1 MEPVSTTIALLASL
15 VLPTTAKPDWF
26 SENTKKNENISTSII
41 RAELYNF
48 NNTPADQET
57 IAELRIPIGNKI
69 PEKTSAT
76 DVFSR
81 LASYSKLQ
89 PDWDGADSI
98 VPSIVDVK
106 LAINFVESIPPIFP
120 LPKPMLSREGVI
132 GLYWDD
138 GSVYIDI
145 QFDSENTLSVFSRD
159 RSSRKEK
166 FVDSVDIT
174 SIDSNWYYDTLNM
187 LLTPVGHVQAA

>member
-1 MEPVSTTIALLASL
+1 MEPLSTIAIITTLSL
-15 VLPTTAKPDWF
+15 SLPATAKPNWNI
-26 SENTKKNENISTSII
+26 EKAKKNEKVATSII
-41 RAELYNF
+41 SVEHYN
-48 NNTPADQET
+48 NAPTDQAT

-69 PEKTSAT
+69 QGNNSVN

-81 LASYSKLQ
+81 LASYAKLQ
-89 PDWDGADSI
+89 PDWDGADSL
-98 VPSIVDVK
+98 VPSITDVE
-106 LAINFVESIPPIFP
+106 LAINFVESIPNIFP
-120 LPKPMLSREGVI
+120 LPKPMLSRQGVI

-159 RSSRKEK
+159 RSTGKEE
-166 FVDSVDIT
+166 FVDSVDVT
-174 SIDSNWYYDTLNM
+174 SINSNWYYDALDM

>member
-1 MEPVSTTIALLASL
+1 MEPLSTIAIIVTLH
-15 VLPTTAKPDWF
+15 LPPTAKPNW
-26 SENTKKNENISTSII
+26 STEETKRTEKVATSII
-41 RAELYNF
+41 SIEHYNH
-48 NNTPADQET
+48 TPADQAT
-57 IAELRIPIGNKI
+57 IEALWIPIGNKI
-69 PEKTSAT
+69 PDKTSPT
-76 DVFSR
+76 DVFSK
-81 LASYSKLQ
+81 LSSYSKLQ
-89 PDWDGADSI
+89 PDWDGADSV
-98 VPSIVDVK
+98 VPSITDVK
-106 LAINFVESIPPIFP
+106 LAIDFVESIPAIFP

-159 RSSRKEK
+159 RSSGKEK

-174 SIDSNWYYDTLNM
+174 SIDSNWYYDTLDM

>member
-1 MEPVSTTIALLASL
+1 MEPLSTIAFITTLSL
-15 VLPTTAKPDWF
+15 SLPATAKPNWNI
-26 SENTKKNENISTSII
+26 EKAKKTEKVATSII
-41 RAELYNF
+41 SVEHYNNAPAEQ
-48 NNTPADQET
+48 AT

-69 PEKTSAT
+69 QGKTSAT
-76 DVFSR
+76 DVFSK
-81 LASYSKLQ
+81 LSSYSKLQ
-89 PDWDGADSI
+89 PDWDGADSK
-98 VPSIVDVK
+98 VPSITDVK
-106 LAINFVESIPPIFP
+106 LAIDFVESIPAIFP

-145 QFDSENTLSVFSRD
+145 QFDSEHTLSVFSRD
-159 RSSRKEK
+159 RSSGKEK

-174 SIDSNWYYDTLNM
+174 SIDSNWYYDTLDM

>member
-15 VLPTTAKPDWF
+15 ALPATAKPDWL
-26 SENTKKNENISTSII
+26 SENTKKNEKLSTSII
-41 RAELYNF
+41 RVEYYYN
-48 NNTPADQET
+48 NMSTNQAT

-69 PEKTSAT
+69 QDNNSVN

-89 PDWDGADSI
+89 PDWDGADSL
-98 VPSIVDVK
+98 VPSITDVK
-106 LAINFVESIPPIFP
+106 LAIDFVESIPAIFP

-145 QFDSENTLSVFSRD
+145 QFDSEHKLSVFSRD
-159 RSSRKEK
+159 RSSGKEK

-174 SIDSNWYYDTLNM
+174 SIDSNWYYDTLDM
-187 LLTPVGHVQAA
+187 LFTPVGHVQAA

>member
-1 MEPVSTTIALLASL
+1 METVSTTIALLASL
-15 VLPTTAKPDWF
+15 ALPATAKPDWT
-26 SENTKKNENISTSII
+26 SEKTKINENISTSII
-41 RAELYNF
+41 NVEHYSNMSAKE
-48 NNTPADQET
+48 AT

-69 PEKTSAT
+69 QYKNSEN

-89 PDWDGADSI
+89 PEWDGADSVI
-98 VPSIVDVK
+98 PSITDVQLAVD
-106 LAINFVESIPPIFP
+106 FVESIPAIFP

-145 QFDSENTLSVFSRD
+145 QFDSEHTLSVFSRD
-159 RSSRKEK
+159 RSSGKEK

-174 SIDSNWYYDTLNM
+174 SIDSNWYYDTMDM

>member
-1 MEPVSTTIALLASL
+1 MEPLSTIAFIATMSL
-15 VLPTTAKPDWF
+15 PATAKPNWNI
-26 SENTKKNENISTSII
+26 EKTKTTEKLATSII
-41 RAELYNF
+41 SVEHY
-48 NNTPADQET
+48 NNTLADQET

-69 PEKTSAT
+69 PDKTSAT

-81 LASYSKLQ
+81 LVSYSKLQ
-89 PDWDGADSI
+89 PDWDGVDSI
-98 VPSIVDVK
+98 VPSIIDVN
-106 LAINFVESIPPIFP
+106 LAIDFVESIPPIFP

-159 RSSRKEK
+159 RSSGKEK

-174 SIDSNWYYDTLNM
+174 SIDSNWYYDTLDM
-187 LLTPVGHVQAA
+187 LLTPVGYVQAA

>member
-1 MEPVSTTIALLASL
+1 MEPLSTIAFIATMSL
-15 VLPTTAKPDWF
+15 PATTKPNW
-26 SENTKKNENISTSII
+26 NTEKTKRTEKVATSII
-41 RAELYNF
+41 SVDHYN
-48 NNTPADQET
+48 NKPADQET

-69 PEKTSAT
+69 SDKTPAT

-81 LASYSKLQ
+81 LNSYSKLQ

-98 VPSIVDVK
+98 VPSSNDVK
-106 LAINFVESIPPIFP
+106 LVIDFVESIPPIFP

-145 QFDSENTLSVFSRD
+145 QFDSEHTLCVFSRD
-159 RSSRKEK
+159 RVSGEEK
-166 FVDSVDIT
+166 FVDSADIT
-174 SIDSNWYYDTLNM
+174 SIDSNWYYDTLEM
-187 LLTPVGHVQAA
+187 LLTPMGHVQAA